1 MAIPALDAWP
11 SAAPPAPRPSAT
23 PAIARTELELLLDC
37 VSDGMIVVDQHARLL
52 HANRPARELLG
63 RVRDAARAGGA
74 LAFKD
79 GPTQQA
85 FERALGRCGT
95 RWDDEPGTL
104 RQFLVRD
111 ASGATVARAS
121 VEPLPRGRPGT
132 GFASH
137 LVALHR
143 QPEASAV
150 STDALRAHYGLTAAE
165 ARIATA
171 ALDAH
176 SVDHLAQR
184 VGLSRNTV
192 KTHLKNVFRKCEV
205 ASFAQLAALVATG
218 PRQRGA
224 RR

>member
-165 ARIATA
+165 ARVATA

-176 SVDHLAQR
+176 SVDDLARR

-192 KTHLKNVFRKCEV
+192 KTHLKSVFRKCEV

-218 PRQRGA
+218 PRIR
-224 RR
+224 

>member
-1 MAIPALDAWP
+1 MAVPALDAWP
-11 SAAPPAPRPSAT
+11 SARPTAPRPGAIVAT
-23 PAIARTELELLLDC
+23 APIARTELELLLDC
-37 VSDGMIVVDQHARLL
+37 VSDGMIVVDRHARLL

-63 RVRDAARAGGA
+63 RVRDGSSVGGE

-95 RWDDEPGTL
+95 RWDDEPQAG

-111 ASGATVARAS
+111 ATGSTVARAS
-121 VEPLPRGRPGT
+121 VEPLQRGRLDAGL
-132 GFASH
+132 ASH

-143 QPEASAV
+143 QPDASVV
-150 STDALRAHYGLTAAE
+150 SAEALRAHYGLTAAE
-165 ARIATA
+165 ARIAA
-171 ALDAH
+171 ATLAAH
-176 SVDHLAQR
+176 SVDDLARR

-192 KTHLKNVFRKCEV
+192 KTHLKSVFRKCEV

-218 PRQRGA
+218 PRLR
-224 RR
+224 

>member
-11 SAAPPAPRPSAT
+11 QPAPPAPRPSAT
-23 PAIARTELELLLDC
+23 PAIARTELELLLDR

-63 RVRDAARAGGA
+63 RVRAASRNVGE
-74 LAFKD
+74 LTFKD

-85 FERALGRCGT
+85 FEQALGRCGT
-95 RWDDEPGTL
+95 RWDDEPETP

-111 ASGATVARAS
+111 ASGCTVARAS
-121 VEPLPRGRPGT
+121 VEPLLRSRPGA

-165 ARIATA
+165 ARVATA

-176 SVDHLAQR
+176 SVDDLARR

-192 KTHLKNVFRKCEV
+192 KTHLKSVFRKCEV

-218 PRQRGA
+218 PRLR
-224 RR
+224 

>member
-171 ALDAH
+171 ALEAH